1 MEDPA
6 TTDMKKRADLFE
18 SQYNKLKKEFKDYIE
33 TSRKN
38 EDTKKRELQA
48 DAAKKMLVFADSL
61 SRMSGAAAGAPTCEL
76 VNSTNENFQ
85 KNIDVM
91 YKQLLSV
98 SGLTPVD
105 PAPGDRFDDTL
116 HMAIGLEYGSRYPD
130 ETVYRVIRK
139 GYLREKTLIRPAEVI
154 LSKRPREEIKAQERG
169 IWTSIARRLFPAR
182 PQISLLDQQ
191 VDALEHARSE
201 TTVRLE
207 GEIATV
213 TQSVSQLVA
222 DKQETDKR
230 MQELEDAIGNFEEE
244 IGTIREEIPKSFAK
258 KRDVDQFIREQADA
272 IARLTAELEYSR
284 DYLSQSVATKQDVD
298 ELIREQAEMIEHLN
312 AEVENVKEFL
322 AQSVPEHSRLGLTEA
337 EEQCAAPEPAPA
349 GMSGEPVTAPP
360 GEDELHSL
368 LEPEEELLEPVADE
382 HAVLSFSGI
391 PVPENPDDLPIP
403 KSHEIPGQMDTEPT
417 VGDNTVS
424 LPEPASREIPE
435 QMVAELPA
443 GDNTVS
449 LPEPPSREIPEQMD
463 TEPPVGDPPAIPPE
477 TGGEHP
483 PREKPVPDADSCAS
497 KVLNTEPGNI

>member
-1 MEDPA
+1 MEDPT
-6 TTDMKKRADLFE
+6 TTDLKKRADLFE
-18 SQYNKLKKEFKDYIE
+18 SQYNKIKKEFKDYIE

-38 EDTKKRELQA
+38 EDTKKKELQA

-61 SRMSGAAAGAPTCEL
+61 TRMSGSAAGAPTCEL

-116 HMAIGLEYGSRYPD
+116 HMAIGLEYGSRYPED
-130 ETVYRVIRK
+130 TVYRVIRK

-154 LSKRPREEIKAQERG
+154 LSKRPREEVKAQERG

-213 TQSVSQLVA
+213 TQLVSQLVA

-244 IGTIREEIPKSFAK
+244 IGTIREEIPKSFVK
-258 KRDVDQFIREQADA
+258 KRDVDPFIRDQADA
-272 IARLTAELEYSR
+272 IARLTAELEYLQ
-284 DYLSQSVATKQDVD
+284 DYLSQSVATKQGVD
-298 ELIREQAEMIEHLN
+298 EIIREQAEMIEHLN
-312 AEVENVKEFL
+312 TELENVKKFL
-322 AQSVPEHSRLGLTEA
+322 AQSVPEHSRLGLTDA
-337 EEQCAAPEPAPA
+337 DEQCAAPEPAPA

-382 HAVLSFSGI
+382 HDVLPFSGI
-391 PVPENPDDLPIP
+391 PVPENPYDLPEP
-403 KSHEIPGQMDTEPT
+403 ASREIPGQMVTELP

-435 QMVAELPA
+435 QM
-443 GDNTVS
+443 
-449 LPEPPSREIPEQMD
+449 D
-463 TEPPVGDPPAIPPE
+463 TEPPGGDPPAIPPE
-477 TGGEHP
+477 TGGEHL

>member
-6 TTDMKKRADLFE
+6 TTDLKKRADLFE

-38 EDTKKRELQA
+38 EDTKKKELQA
-48 DAAKKMLVFADSL
+48 DTAKKMLVFADSL
-61 SRMSGAAAGAPTCEL
+61 TRMSGAATGAPTCDL

-105 PAPGDRFDDTL
+105 PAPGDRFDDSL
-116 HMAIGLEYGSRYPD
+116 HMAIGLEYGSRYPED
-130 ETVYRVIRK
+130 TVYRVIRK

-154 LSKRPREEIKAQERG
+154 ISKRPREEIKAQERG
-169 IWTSIARRLFPAR
+169 IWTSIVRRLFPAH

-207 GEIATV
+207 GEIVTV
-213 TQSVSQLVA
+213 NQSVAQLMA

-230 MQELEDAIGNFEEE
+230 LQELEDATGRCEEE
-244 IGTIREEIPKSFAK
+244 IENVREEIPKSFAK

-272 IARLTAELEYSR
+272 ITHLTAEVGYLQ

-298 ELIREQAEMIEHLN
+298 EIIQEQTEMIEHLN
-312 AEVENVKEFL
+312 AEVESLKGFI
-322 AQSVPEHSRLGLTEA
+322 AQSVPEQSRWGLTDA
-337 EEQCAAPEPAPA
+337 EDPCAAPVPA
-349 GMSGEPVTAPP
+349 GMSQEPVTALRE
-360 GEDELHSL
+360 EDESL
-368 LEPEEELLEPVADE
+368 LVLEPEEALLEPVTDD
-382 HAVLSFSGI
+382 HAGLPFSGT
-391 PVPENPDDLPIP
+391 PVPENPDDLPEP
-403 KSHEIPGQMDTEPT
+403 VSHEIPEQPETEPS
-417 VGDNTVS
+417 VGEHAAT
-424 LPEPASREIPE
+424 
-435 QMVAELPA
+435 
-443 GDNTVS
+443 
-449 LPEPPSREIPEQMD
+449 
-463 TEPPVGDPPAIPPE
+463 PPE

-483 PREKPVPDADSCAS
+483 PRENPYDLPEPASREIPGQPDPEPSVGEHAATPPETGGEHPPWENPVPDEDIHES

>member
-6 TTDMKKRADLFE
+6 TTDLKKKADLFE

-38 EDTKKRELQA
+38 EDTKKKELQA
-48 DAAKKMLVFADSL
+48 DTAKKMLVFADSL
-61 SRMSGAAAGAPTCEL
+61 TRMSGAAAGTPTCEL

-85 KNIDVM
+85 KNINVM

-116 HMAIGLEYGSRYPD
+116 HMAIGLEYGSRYPED
-130 ETVYRVIRK
+130 TVYRVIRK
-139 GYLREKTLIRPAEVI
+139 GYMREKTLIRPAEVI
-154 LSKRPREEIKAQERG
+154 ISKHPREEIKAQKHG
-169 IWTSIARRLFPAR
+169 IWTSIAHRLFPAH

-213 TQSVSQLVA
+213 NQSVSQLAA

-230 MQELEDAIGNFEEE
+230 LQELEDAIGNFEEE
-244 IGTIREEIPKSFAK
+244 IGTIRLEIPKSFAK

-272 IARLTAELEYSR
+272 IARLTAELEYLR

-312 AEVENVKEFL
+312 AEVESLKEVI
-322 AQSVPEHSRLGLTEA
+322 AQSVPEHSRWGLTDA
-337 EEQCAAPEPAPA
+337 EDPDAAPAPA
-349 GMSGEPVTAPP
+349 GMLQEPVTALP
-360 GEDELHSL
+360 GEDEPILI
-368 LEPEEELLEPVADE
+368 LEPEEALLEPVADD
-382 HAVLSFSGI
+382 HAGLPFSGT
-391 PVPENPDDLPIP
+391 P
-403 KSHEIPGQMDTEPT
+403 
-417 VGDNTVS
+417 
-424 LPEPASREIPE
+424 LPEPASREIPG
-435 QMVAELPA
+435 QPDSDAS
-443 GDNTVS
+443 T
-449 LPEPPSREIPEQMD
+449 
-463 TEPPVGDPPAIPPE
+463 GDPPSTPPE

-483 PREKPVPDADSCAS
+483 PRENPDDLPELASQEIPGQTDSDSSAGNSPSTPPETGGEHPPRENPVPDENSSES